1 MYQFLNCQ
9 KCWVSYLFFQNTK
22 MIHVKWNKTEL
33 KKFQSVTYE
42 KNWIDKVLKIKQF
55 MFCSCKTLLS
65 CYKCYIRKDIKQS
78 IMKFKTLKLWI
89 HKKCVPPLKTMKRE
103 SNSDSPRHGFEL
115 PTPVAQLL
123 LQGEDYLASS
133 HLLNTYWHLIVKV
146 LEWSLFY
153 FISFCG
159 FGYGWVLFLVSK
171 SYNTSV
177 VITDANHQ
185 LLVKLLA

>member
-22 MIHVKWNKTEL
+22 IIHVKSNKTEL
-33 KKFQSVTYE
+33 KKVS
-42 KNWIDKVLKIKQF
+42 NWINKVLKIKQF
-55 MFCSCKTLLS
+55 MFCSCKTLL
-65 CYKCYIRKDIKQS
+65 KQS

-89 HKKCVPPLKTMKRE
+89 LKKCLPPLKTMKRE

-171 SYNTSV
+171 SYNTLV